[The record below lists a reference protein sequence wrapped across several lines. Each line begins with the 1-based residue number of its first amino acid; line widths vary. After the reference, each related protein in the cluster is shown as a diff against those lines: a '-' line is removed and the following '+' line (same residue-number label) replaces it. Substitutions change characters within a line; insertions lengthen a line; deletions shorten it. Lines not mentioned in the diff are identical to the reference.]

1 MAVVGHVSLGAVT
14 VDTNIAPDEPLLIG
28 GLGTSNNGLTI
39 HVLRQHP
46 SERGTLRCL
55 VMKATEWNKSARQ
68 MGQQQ
73 PGLDKVRSDR
83 YPIPKRPST

>member
-1 MAVVGHVSLGAVT
+1 MAVVGHASLGAVT
-14 VDTNIAPDEPLLIG
+14 VNANIDLDELLMIG
-28 GLGTSNNGLTI
+28 GLENSNNGLTI
-39 HVLRQHP
+39 YVLRQQP

-55 VMKATEWNKSARQ
+55 VMKATAWNKSARQ
-68 MGQQQ
+68 MGQRQ